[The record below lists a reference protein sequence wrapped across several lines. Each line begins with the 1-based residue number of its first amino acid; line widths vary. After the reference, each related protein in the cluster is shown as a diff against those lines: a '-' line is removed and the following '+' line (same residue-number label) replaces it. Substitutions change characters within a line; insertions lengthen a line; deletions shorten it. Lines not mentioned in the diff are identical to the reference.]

1 MSVVTPQTTPTP
13 GTSHAPSRPLGWY
26 GMVFFIASEAV
37 FFANLIASY
46 LYLRVRAG
54 NNWPQVHVDQT
65 LAVVNTLILVT
76 SSVTLH
82 FGMLSINRGNRA
94 GLRRWLL
101 PTILLGMAFISIQ
114 LYEYHANGFGPSTN
128 IFGSD
133 FYTLTGFHGAHVTV
147 GILFLIVCYFRALR
161 GDFSRDNHFTLTAAE
176 MYWHFVDVVWIILV
190 SLLYFVVH

>member
-1 MSVVTPQTTPTP
+1 
-13 GTSHAPSRPLGWY
+13 
-26 GMVFFIASEAV
+26 MVFFIASEAV

-54 NNWPQVHVDQT
+54 SNWPQVEVDQK
-65 LAVVNTLILVT
+65 LALVNTLILVS

-82 FGMLSINRGNRA
+82 FGARAIARGNKA
-94 GLRRWLL
+94 GLSRWLL
-101 PTILLGMAFISIQ
+101 PTIILGAIFISIQ
-114 LYEYHANGFGPSTN
+114 LFEYHANAFGPSSN

-147 GILFLIVCYFRALR
+147 GILFLAVCWVRSLR
-161 GDFSRDNHFTLTAAE
+161 GDFTADKHFALTAAE

>member
-1 MSVVTPQTTPTP
+1 MSTGTQTTQAH
-13 GTSHAPSRPLGWY
+13 GQGRAARPLGWY

-54 NNWPQVHVDQT
+54 DSWPHVEVDQR
-65 LAVVNTLILVT
+65 LAAINTLILVS

-82 FGMLSINRGNRA
+82 FGARAIARGNKA
-94 GLRRWLL
+94 GLSRWLL
-101 PTILLGMAFISIQ
+101 PTIILGSIFISIQ

-147 GILFLIVCYFRALR
+147 GILFLAVCWVRALR
-161 GDFSRDNHFTLTAAE
+161 GDFTAEKHFALTAAE

>member
-1 MSVVTPQTTPTP
+1 MSTATQPTT
-13 GTSHAPSRPLGWY
+13 HAPGESRAASRPLGWY

-54 NNWPQVHVDQT
+54 STWPSVHVDQT
-65 LAVVNTLILVT
+65 LAVINTLILVS

-82 FGMLSINRGNRA
+82 MGMLAINRGDKA

-101 PTILLGMAFISIQ
+101 PTILLGATFICIQ

-128 IFGSD
+128 IYGSD

-147 GILFLIVCYFRALR
+147 GVLVLAVCYFRSLR
-161 GDFSRDNHFTLTAAE
+161 GDFTQEKHFTLTAAE

-190 SLLYFVVH
+190 SLLYFVVR

>member
-1 MSVVTPQTTPTP
+1 MI
-13 GTSHAPSRPLGWY
+13 
-26 GMVFFIASEAV
+26 FFIASEAV

-54 NNWPQVHVDQT
+54 SSWPQVEVDQK
-65 LAVVNTLILVT
+65 LAAINTLILIS

-82 FGMLSINRGNRA
+82 FGARAISRGNKA
-94 GLRRWLL
+94 GLSRWLL
-101 PTILLGMAFISIQ
+101 PTIILGSIFISIQ
-114 LYEYHANGFGPSTN
+114 LYEYPANGFGPSTN

-147 GILFLIVCYFRALR
+147 GILFLAVCWARSLR
-161 GDFSRDNHFTLTAAE
+161 GDFTAEKHFALTAAE

>member
-1 MSVVTPQTTPTP
+1 MTVATPESTPAA
-13 GTSHAPSRPLGWY
+13 GQSGAASRPLGWY
-26 GMVFFIASEAV
+26 GMIFFIASEAV

-54 NNWPQVHVDQT
+54 SDWPQVQVDQK
-65 LAVVNTLILVT
+65 LAIANTVILIT

-82 FGMLSINRGNRA
+82 MGMLAIKRGNKA

-101 PTILLGMAFISIQ
+101 PTILLGVAFICIQ
-114 LYEYHANGFGPSTN
+114 LYEYHSNGFGPSTN
-128 IFGSD
+128 IYGSD

-147 GILFLIVCYFRALR
+147 GILFLIVCYFRALH
-161 GDFSRDNHFTLTAAE
+161 GDFSQEKHFTLSAAE

-190 SLLYFVVH
+190 SLLYFIVH

>member
-1 MSVVTPQTTPTP
+1 MSTGTQTTQIQ
-13 GTSHAPSRPLGWY
+13 GQGHAVRPLGWY

-54 NNWPQVHVDQT
+54 SNWPQVEVDQK
-65 LAVVNTLILVT
+65 LALVNTLILVS

-82 FGMLSINRGNRA
+82 FGARAIARGNKA
-94 GLRRWLL
+94 GLSRWLL
-101 PTILLGMAFISIQ
+101 PTIILGAIFISIQ
-114 LYEYHANGFGPSTN
+114 LFEYHANGFGPSSN

-147 GILFLIVCYFRALR
+147 GILFLAVCWVRSLR
-161 GDFSRDNHFTLTAAE
+161 GDFTADKHFALTAAE

>member
-1 MSVVTPQTTPTP
+1 MSTATQPTTQAP
-13 GTSHAPSRPLGWY
+13 GESHAASRPLGWY

-54 NNWPQVHVDQT
+54 STWPQVHVDQT

-82 FGMLSINRGNRA
+82 MGMLAINRGDKS

-101 PTILLGMAFISIQ
+101 PTILLGAAFISIQ
-114 LYEYHANGFGPSTN
+114 LFEYHSNGFGPSTN
-128 IFGSD
+128 IYGSD

-147 GILFLIVCYFRALR
+147 GILLLIVCYFRALR
-161 GDFSRDNHFTLTAAE
+161 GDFTQERHFALTAAE